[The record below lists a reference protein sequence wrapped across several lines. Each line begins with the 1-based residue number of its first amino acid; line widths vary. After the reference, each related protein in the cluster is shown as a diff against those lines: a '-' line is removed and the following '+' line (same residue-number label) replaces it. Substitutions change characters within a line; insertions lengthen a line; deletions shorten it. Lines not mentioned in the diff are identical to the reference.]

1 MVKNNVFDS
10 NCPLARVTE
19 VIGEP
24 WTLMVLREAFLG
36 TRHFN
41 EFERELGIARNIL
54 SDRLK
59 KLVERGLLARV
70 RSESDRRVVEYRLT
84 EAGRDLLPTLVGLAQ
99 WSGKW
104 LCGDGSAT
112 RFIERETGREIP
124 RIAVRGTDGRELGTS
139 EVAMVAGPDANA
151 ELSARFERA
160 MAAVRAPKS
169 G

>member
-1 MVKNNVFDS
+1 MKQKSVFKC

-41 EFERELGIARNIL
+41 DFERELGIARNIL

-59 KLVERGLLARV
+59 KLVDRGLLARV
-70 RSESDRRVVEYRLT
+70 RSESDKRVVEYRLT
-84 EAGRDLLPTLVGLAQ
+84 EAGRDLMPILVGLVQ

-104 LCGDGSAT
+104 LCDGRSPT
-112 RFIERETGREIP
+112 RFIERETGRELP
-124 RIAVRGTDGRELGTS
+124 RIAVRATDGRELRAS
-139 EVAMVAGPDANA
+139 EVAMVAGPDADA
-151 ELSARFERA
+151 DLTARYERA
-160 MAAVRAPKS
+160 VAAAQSLPN
-169 G
+169 

>member
-1 MVKNNVFDS
+1 MTQDNVFKY

-41 EFERELGIARNIL
+41 DFERELGIARNVL
-54 SDRLK
+54 SVRLK
-59 KLVERGLLARV
+59 KLVDLDLLERL
-70 RSESDRRVVEYRLT
+70 RSETDKRAIEYRLT
-84 EAGRDLLPTLVGLAQ
+84 DASRDLLPILVGLAQ

-104 LCGDGSAT
+104 LCDGRSAT
-112 RFIERETGREIP
+112 RFVERESGREIP
-124 RIAVRGTDGRELGTS
+124 RIAVRAIDGRELGARD
-139 EVAMVAGPDANA
+139 VAMVAGPDADA

-160 MAAVRAPKS
+160 VAAGMEAK
-169 G
+169 GG